1 MTHNLKRALIVE
13 GGAMRGIFAA
23 GVLDSFLDNEFH
35 PFSECYGVSAG
46 STNLAAYLTR
56 QRGRS
61 YKIITDYSCRPAFF
75 NIKNFILGG
84 HYINL
89 DWLWKITHK
98 ECRLDS
104 FVFEH
109 QTTPFWVVTTNVL
122 TGEAEYH
129 QPNSSNLEH
138 ILLASC
144 AVPLAYR
151 DFPSVNTMP
160 QTDGGVADSI
170 PVIEAYNRGA
180 RHLTVILSQ
189 SLGYRK
195 HPNKLAPLVKIL
207 LKSYPKLAAA
217 MTNRHI
223 AYNKAID
230 FIAQPPSDCTVD
242 VIAPNKHFAVG
253 RTTKKQDTLNHGYQM
268 GILAGQQFVSEQ
280 QALDT
285 DAIISDLQ
293 TVVKTTCND
302 LQKRPQSTHSL

>member
-1 MTHNLKRALIVE
+1 MTHNLKRALIIE

-23 GVLDSFLDNEFH
+23 GVLDSFLDNEFN

-61 YKIITDYSCRPAFF
+61 YKIITDYSCRPSFF
-75 NIKNFILGG
+75 NIRNFISGR
-84 HYINL
+84 HYIDL
-89 DWLWKITHK
+89 DWLWRITHK

-129 QPNSSNLEH
+129 QPNANNLEH
-138 ILLASC
+138 VLLASC

-151 DFPSVNTMP
+151 DFPLVNTMP

-170 PVIEAYNRGA
+170 PVIEAYKRGA

-189 SLGYRK
+189 PHGYRK
-195 HPNKLAPLVKIL
+195 HPSKLAPLMRL
-207 LKSYPKLAAA
+207 MLKDYPKLATA
-217 MTNRHI
+217 MTKRHI
-223 AYNKAID
+223 AYNEAID
-230 FIAQPPSDCTVD
+230 FIDNPPSNCTID
-242 VIAPNKHFAVG
+242 VIAPNEHFKVG
-253 RTTKKQDTLNHGYQM
+253 RTTKDLDTLNHGYQM

-285 DAIISDLQ
+285 NAIINASH
-293 TVVKTTCND
+293 TSVMTNCND
-302 LQKRPQSTHSL
+302 LQKRPQSTHPL